1 MKNESK
7 IIELN
12 LENQLCDTYARSRMY
27 LLKSV
32 FHRFSS
38 SRLVSP
44 LAPMGQGPEDYPLS
58 SISDEMVVFG
68 GCTWRDEEI
77 VCLMEVW

>member
-1 MKNESK
+1 MPGPIDICGVANHA
-7 IIELN
+7 ILF
-12 LENQLCDTYARSRMY
+12 C
-27 LLKSV
+27 
-32 FHRFSS
+32 
-38 SRLVSP
+38 RLIAP
-44 LAPMGQGPEDYPLS
+44 LHPAGAGPEDYPLS